1 MITNSPFVQL
11 FMVVLAVA
19 ILLLYIRPTV
29 TEIRATQDNISAYEY
44 ELDRVTNVNELLRS
58 HASAIDA
65 LPLSNIQALER
76 YLPSR
81 IDEIAI
87 MRDLELI
94 VNEVGVELVTLEYAG
109 SEASEAAAD
118 PSLEV
123 TSYGNKPI
131 ETKFRLGVSASYDE
145 LKSLLSA
152 IEINNYQLLIESAD
166 VTPTEAG
173 LVSADIVLVAYSLEP
188 VLAE

>member
-1 MITNSPFVQL
+1 
-11 FMVVLAVA
+11 MVVLAVA

-29 TEIRATQDNISAYEY
+29 TDIRATQDNISSYEY
-44 ELDRVTNVNELLRS
+44 ELDRVTSVNDMLRS
-58 HASAIDA
+58 QASAIDA

-94 VNEVGVELVTLEYAG
+94 VNEVGVTLVTLEFAG
-109 SEASEAAAD
+109 SDASANAD

-123 TSYGNKPI
+123 VSRGNKPVA
-131 ETKFRLGVSASYDE
+131 TKFRLGVTATYDE
-145 LKSLLSA
+145 LKTLLSA
-152 IEINNYQLLIESAD
+152 IEVNNYQLSIDSAD
-166 VTPTEAG
+166 VTPSEAG
-173 LVSADIVLVAYSLEP
+173 ELSADIVLVAYSLEAVP
-188 VLAE
+188 TE

>member
-11 FMVVLAVA
+11 FMVVLAFA
-19 ILLLYIRPTV
+19 ILFLYIRPTV
-29 TEIRATQDNISAYEY
+29 TDIRATQDHISEYEN
-44 ELDRVTNVNELLRS
+44 ELDRVTSVNDMLRS

-94 VNEVGVELVTLEYAG
+94 VNEVGVKLVTLEFAG
-109 SEASEAAAD
+109 SEASAAVD
-118 PSLEV
+118 PSLQV
-123 TSYGNKPI
+123 TSMGNKPI
-131 ETKFRLGVSASYDE
+131 ATKFRLGVTANYDE
-145 LKSLLSA
+145 LKALLSA
-152 IEINNYQLLIESAD
+152 IEINNYQLSIDSAD
-166 VTPTEAG
+166 VTPTEEG
-173 LVSADIVLVAYSLEP
+173 QLNADIVLVAYSLEP
-188 VLAE
+188 VPAE

>member
-29 TEIRATQDNISAYEY
+29 TDIRATQDQISTYQY
-44 ELDRVTNVNELLRS
+44 ELDRVTDVNDLLRS
-58 HASAIDA
+58 HAAAIDA

-81 IDEIAI
+81 IDEIAV
-87 MRDLELI
+87 MRDLQLI
-94 VNEVGVELVTLEYAG
+94 VEEVGVDLVTLEYAG
-109 SEASEAAAD
+109 GDGPEKAD

-123 TSYGNKPI
+123 VSVGNNPVS
-131 ETKFRLGVSASYDE
+131 TKFNLGVTASYNE
-145 LKSLLSA
+145 LKTLLTA
-152 IEINNYQLLIESAD
+152 LEVNNYQLTVESAD
-166 VTPTEAG
+166 ITPVDEGRLNANF
-173 LVSADIVLVAYSLEP
+173 VLVAYSLETAQ
-188 VLAE
+188 AE